1 VAGVGGIVAAGF
13 NLGGLIMVILGVAG
27 TAVGLRT
34 LRPQVRDIE
43 ELLKP
48 DRRPPGRWSNIM
60 MGSGVLLGL
69 VSLLLGIML
78 LLFGV
83 AFLVLAP

>member
-1 VAGVGGIVAAGF
+1 MGGIVAAGF
-13 NLGGLIMVILGVAG
+13 NLGGLIMVIVGLAG
-27 TAVGLRT
+27 TTVGLRT

-48 DRRPPGRWSNIM
+48 DRRRSGRWSNFM
-60 MGSGVLLGL
+60 TGSGVLLGL
-69 VSLLLGIML
+69 VALLLGVML